1 MHVEIKFDK
10 INNLALFH
18 LKQVIII
25 IIIII
30 SCIVVDLVAMN
41 QMEL

>member
-10 INNLALFH
+10 INNLALCH
-18 LKQVIII
+18 LEQK
-25 IIIII
+25 IIII